1 MTRWRKTAFVLACA
15 IVLAGALFIVACGGS
30 AEEPTSSPSSG
41 ASEPTGG
48 GTKEL
53 VVGTVM
59 PLSGPLSTVGLAWNR
74 GFELYFEKINEEGG
88 LKIGDTTYTFK
99 LIEEDGKGAA
109 ESAGAAARKLIT
121 EDGATIIYGEI
132 MDGATAAIYDVAAQN
147 KVLHVIPSVNVPGTP
162 GDVGPGKDYLVR
174 PNGGFDDCNTA
185 DLAFLKE
192 HYPNVKTIGVSQPD
206 LGTDG
211 MVADFK
217 EAAEAAGYQV
227 IVEKWAWGVTDF
239 VPTYTK
245 LLSKKPDAVMILVSG
260 QSADQLKACRQLGFK
275 GPVFANSPLGPE
287 IHVRIAGPDA
297 CTDFFCNGLDPED
310 PPPVMAEVMK
320 RWDEKFGDE
329 WVSDAVQAWDE
340 AWIITQAMQKAG
352 SVVPEDILAALDA
365 STNDGDLENTS
376 GPVKMGGADR
386 FGVNRVLIRRVPIT
400 SIDHGKMTFEGF
412 FESSYK

>member
-30 AEEPTSSPSSG
+30 SEEPTSSPSSG

-174 PNGGFDDCNTA
+174 PNGGFATA
-185 DLAFLKE
+185 HRRPRFLRR
-192 HYPNVKTIGVSQPD
+192 HYPTSRPSASRSP
-206 LGTDG
+206 T
-211 MVADFK
+211 
-217 EAAEAAGYQV
+217 
-227 IVEKWAWGVTDF
+227 WA
-239 VPTYTK
+239 PTAWWRT
-245 LLSKKPDAVMILVSG
+245 SRKPL
-260 QSADQLKACRQLGFK
+260 R
-275 GPVFANSPLGPE
+275 
-287 IHVRIAGPDA
+287 
-297 CTDFFCNGLDPED
+297 
-310 PPPVMAEVMK
+310 PPAT
-320 RWDEKFGDE
+320 R
-329 WVSDAVQAWDE
+329 
-340 AWIITQAMQKAG
+340 G
-352 SVVPEDILAALDA
+352 SWR
-365 STNDGDLENTS
+365 S
-376 GPVKMGGADR
+376 GPGAS
-386 FGVNRVLIRRVPIT
+386 PT
-400 SIDHGKMTFEGF
+400 SCPLTR
-412 FESSYK
+412 SCSPRSPTR